1 MRSRFTHHGFTF
13 SLFVALALIGG
24 CDPEGPTGGR
34 RDTGVRTDAGGP
46 PTGADADGDNISDA
60 SEGRA
65 SEVDT
70 DGDGTADY
78 LDDDSDADGISD
90 AIEGGAIG
98 GVPIDTDSD
107 GTPDFRDLDSDG
119 NGISDSIE
127 GAGDPDLD
135 GRVDANDT
143 DDDGD
148 VVRDVD
154 ELGAGGED
162 ADTDADGVPDRLD
175 LDSDGDTI
183 RDLDELVAD
192 TDRDDVPDRRDLDS
206 DQDGIVDTIE
216 AGDADLTT
224 PPVDTDSDTTPDFRD
239 ADSDDDGLSDLDEVG
254 RGTSPI
260 DADTDRDGVGDLIET
275 SSGTDPLDGS
285 DSPRTRG
292 DFVFLEPYMR
302 APDPPRDT
310 LDFATNLRRADV
322 YFLMDTTGSMGGEI
336 ANLQGDIS
344 SILIPAIRARIPEA
358 QMGVGRFDDYDYA
371 SYGNVCCGR
380 PRDVPYTNLQSITDS
395 DAAVTAGVAALT
407 LGYGDD
413 RPESNIQAI
422 HAAVTGTPLTWP
434 TGRAPAGDP
443 SCAAGRFGYAC
454 FRPDA
459 VPVFV
464 MFTDAPFHNGPGG
477 SNGYSFA
484 APTYDDVVAALGAR
498 NAHVISVD
506 SGDELSRIDGRRL
519 ATDLG
524 TVDGSGSPLVFTI
537 SATGTGLS
545 DAVVDG
551 IEAVSRLSL
560 DISVRYDDDT
570 TDAVD
575 SFAAFVQQVVANEA
589 GDASRGCAPR
599 AAIDTNADG
608 VNDTFPDVTPGARVC
623 FDIVVKQNDTVMQTR
638 EPQLFRAS
646 LTVLGDG
653 FTPLDS
659 RDVYFLVP
667 PTVPDPGSVD

>member
-1 MRSRFTHHGFTF
+1 MRSRLTHHAFTF
-13 SLFVALALIGG
+13 SLFVALALVGG
-24 CDPEGPTGGR
+24 CDPEGPIGMR
-34 RDTGVRTDAGGP
+34 RDAGARADAGA
-46 PTGADADGDNISDA
+46 PTGADADGDGISDA
-60 SEGRA
+60 SEGRGT
-65 SEVDT
+65 EVDT

-78 LDDDSDADGISD
+78 LDDDSDGDGISD
-90 AIEGGAIG
+90 LIEGGAIG
-98 GVPIDTDSD
+98 GVAIDTDSD
-107 GTPDFRDLDSDG
+107 GMADFRDLDSDA

-127 GAGDPDLD
+127 GGGDPDLD

-148 VVRDVD
+148 SLRDVE

-162 ADTDADGVPDRLD
+162 TDTDMDGVSDRLD

-183 RDLDELVAD
+183 RDFDEQLVD
-192 TDRDDVPDRRDLDS
+192 TDRDDAPDRRDLDS
-206 DQDGIVDTIE
+206 DEDGIVDTIE

-224 PPVDTDSDTTPDFRD
+224 VPVDTDADMTPDFRD
-239 ADSDDDGLSDLDEVG
+239 ADSDDDGLSDLDETG

-260 DADTDRDGVGDLIET
+260 DADTDHDGVSDLIET
-275 SSGTDPLDGS
+275 ASMTDPLDGS

-302 APDPPRDT
+302 PPEPPRDT

-336 ANLQGDIS
+336 ANLQSDIS

-358 QMGVGRFDDYDYA
+358 QMGVGRFDDYDY
-371 SYGNVCCGR
+371 STYGNVCCGR

-395 DAAVTAGVAALT
+395 DAAVGAGVSALT

-422 HAAVTGTPLTWP
+422 HAAITGSPLTWP

-477 SNGYSFA
+477 SNPYSFT
-484 APTYDDVVAALGAR
+484 APTYDEVVAALGAR

-506 SGDELSRIDGRRL
+506 SGDEISRTDGRRL

-524 TVDGSGSPLVFTI
+524 TVDGGGSPLVFTI

-560 DISVRYDDDT
+560 DISIRYDDDT

-589 GDASRGCAPR
+589 GDVGRGCAPR
-599 AAIDTNADG
+599 AAIDTNGDG
-608 VNDTFPDVTPGARVC
+608 VRDTFPDVTPGTRVC

-638 EPQLFRAS
+638 EPQLFRAT
-646 LTVLGDG
+646 LTVVGDG

-659 RDVYFLVP
+659 RDVFFLVP
-667 PTVPDPGSVD
+667 PTVPDPGGVD